1 MNFLYYNKFNTKLK
15 NLFFL
20 VFSLIVLFSSFTI
33 LAQKKYTIVIDAGHG
48 GKDPGNLGN
57 GFREKNIALK
67 IAMSLG
73 KELKKNKDIKVIYTR
88 NKDVFID

>member
-20 VFSLIVLFSSFTI
+20 VFSLIVLFSSFTT